1 MPNHWQ
7 FVLRPNRDGAM
18 SDFLRWVTAA
28 HARRYH
34 ARNHTSA
41 HGHVCQGRFR
51 SFPIQDNKHFLTVCY
66 VERNALHAELVQRAK
81 AWRWGSLSRWLQR
94 PKPERK
100 LLTAWPISR
109 SPNWVERVNQ
119 ALSDTELQAIRTS
132 AQRGSPFGDENWIE
146 STAKRLNL
154 ESSLRPRGRPRVHFV
169 QQGEINES

>member
-1 MPNHWQ
+1 
-7 FVLRPNRDGAM
+7 
-18 SDFLRWVTAA
+18 
-28 HARRYH
+28 
-34 ARNHTSA
+34 
-41 HGHVCQGRFR
+41 
-51 SFPIQDNKHFLTVCY
+51 FLTVCRY
-66 VERNALHAELVQRAK
+66 VERNALRAGLVKRAE
-81 AWRWGSLSRWLQR
+81 AWRWGSLFRWLQR
-94 PKPERK
+94 PEPEPK